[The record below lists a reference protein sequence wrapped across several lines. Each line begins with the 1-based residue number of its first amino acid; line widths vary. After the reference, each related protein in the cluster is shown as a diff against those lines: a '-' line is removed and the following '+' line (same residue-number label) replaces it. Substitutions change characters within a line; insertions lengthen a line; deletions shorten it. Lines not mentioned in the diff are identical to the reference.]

1 MERPE
6 KKAPPARQAGSEP
19 EVKGGKK
26 MSEYGR
32 QLYEKQKVRNMYGM
46 RERQFYRFFDKAV
59 RAEGAPGENLLSY
72 LERRLDNVVYRL
84 KLAKTRQQSRQM
96 VVHGHILVN
105 NKKVSSPAYQ
115 VVVGDIISLSP
126 FIVENAKFLE
136 SVVDRRMKMA
146 IKVPDWLELNKRDRI
161 GRVLRNPVRDD
172 IQVPIQEHLIVE
184 LYSK

>member
-6 KKAPPARQAGSEP
+6 KKAPPTRQAGSEP

-32 QLYEKQKVRNMYGM
+32 QLYEKQKVKHMYGM

-59 RAEGAPGENLLSY
+59 HAEGAPGENLLSY